1 MAEHA
6 QISLEKKVAAAAPH
20 LAKLAGKLVVSLGK
34 KRLLYTVARAA
45 LVLDATGSMRAQYRD
60 GKVQRIID
68 KIIPIAVHFDD
79 DGELDVWT
87 FAQKAKKFPSVTLS
101 NVKDY
106 IAREGGGYKNWLPD
120 LGGTNNE
127 PAVVKEVVEYFRDS
141 ALPAYVVFISDGGVA
156 SKTTMKKLLT
166 EAAGLPIFWQFVG
179 IGGKNYG
186 ILEELDTLSGRIV
199 DNCNFFA
206 LDDIDAV
213 SDEELYDRLLA
224 EFPDWLA
231 AAKEKGIVRAG

>member
-1 MAEHA
+1 MAEA
-6 QISLEKKVAAAAPH
+6 EKLSLEKKVAATAPH
-20 LAKLAGKLVVSLGK
+20 LVDLTKKLTVCLRK
-34 KRLLYTVARAA
+34 KRLLDTVARVA

-68 KIIPIAVHFDD
+68 KIVPLAVHFDD

-87 FAQKAKKFPSVTLS
+87 FAQKAKKFPSITLS

-127 PAVVKEVVEYFRDS
+127 PVVVREVMDFFRDS
-141 ALPAYVVFISDGGVA
+141 LLPAYVVFISDGGVA
-156 SKTTMKKLLT
+156 SKTVLKKLLT
-166 EAAGLPIFWQFVG
+166 EAAHLPVFWQFVG
-179 IGGKNYG
+179 ISGKNYG
-186 ILEELDTLSGRIV
+186 ILEELDTLSGRVV

-224 EFPDWLA
+224 EFPDWLHEA
-231 AAKEKGIVRAG
+231 AAKRIIR